1 MAIVG
6 SELVYYASAVVND
19 TSSNG
24 GRISANEVVSGSSN
38 SFWPNVPES
47 ALTAGVTQWRKG
59 FVRVDNA
66 ANETASVLRVGLW
79 RPTPGDDEVY
89 LALGTQTNIQSAF
102 GSPNLYGCGKL
113 NTSETAGS
121 NQFDVL
127 VEDGAVIIFRAGD
140 TIRISNET
148 ALGTGGTAE
157 IHTITGTPS
166 VSGDVVTITISGY
179 LANDYSSANTYVAS
193 LIGTTGL
200 AGTTAGKVVT
210 SLSGTFA
217 EGYMT
222 VGNIG
227 SIYQVLTFTF
237 TSATAFTVASD
248 AGISLAGGTT
258 DATYAPTNVSKG
270 ASYFSVAPT
279 CWGGT
284 FAANDT
290 VVITTVP
297 PALPILEKRVVPAGA
312 SAFSSQARSLMF
324 FVES

>member
-19 TSSNG
+19 TGSNG

-47 ALTAGVTQWRKG
+47 ALSAGVTQWRKG

-66 ANETASVLRVGLW
+66 ANETASTLRVGLW
-79 RPTPGDDEVY
+79 RPTPGDDELY

-113 NTSETAGS
+113 NTSEVVGS
-121 NQFDVL
+121 NQFEVL
-127 VEDGAVIIFRAGD
+127 VEDGAVVIFRDGD

-157 IHTITGTPS
+157 IHTISGTPS

-179 LANDYSSANTYVAS
+179 LANDYSNANTYVSS

-200 AGTTAGKVVT
+200 AGTTTGKSVT
-210 SLSGTFA
+210 SAAGTFA

-237 TSATAFTVASD
+237 TSATAFTVSSD
-248 AGISLAGGTT
+248 AGISLPGGTT
-258 DATYAPTNVSKG
+258 DATWAPTNVSKG
-270 ASYFSVAPT
+270 ASYCSVPPS

-284 FAANDT
+284 FANGDT
-290 VVITTVP
+290 LAITTVP
-297 PALPILEKRVVPAGA
+297 PSLPILEKRVVPAGA
-312 SAFSSQARSLMF
+312 TAFGAQARALLF
-324 FVES
+324 LVES

>member
-19 TSSNG
+19 TGSNG

-38 SFWPNVPES
+38 SFWPNVPE
-47 ALTAGVTQWRKG
+47 ADLTTGAIQWRKG

-79 RPTPGDDEVY
+79 RPTTGDDELY

-121 NQFDVL
+121 NQFEVL

-200 AGTTAGKVVT
+200 AGTTTGKVVT

-227 SIYQVLTFTF
+227 SIYQALTFTF

-248 AGISLAGGTT
+248 AGITLAGGTT

-297 PALPILEKRVVPAGA
+297 PSLPILEKRVVPAGA

>member
-19 TSSNG
+19 TGSNG

-38 SFWPNVPES
+38 SFWPNVPE
-47 ALTAGVTQWRKG
+47 ADLTTGSTQWRKG

-66 ANETASVLRVGLW
+66 ANETATSLMVGLW
-79 RPTPGDDEVY
+79 RPTPGDDKIY

-113 NTSETAGS
+113 NTNEVAGS
-121 NQFDVL
+121 NQFEVL
-127 VEDGAVIIFRAGD
+127 VEDGAVILFRNGD

-148 ALGTGGTAE
+148 SLGVGGTAE

-179 LANDYSSANTYVAS
+179 LANDYSSTNTYVAS

-200 AGTTAGKVVT
+200 AGTTTGKTVT
-210 SLSGTFA
+210 SAAGTFN

-258 DATYAPTNVSKG
+258 DATWAPTNVSKG
-270 ASYFSVAPT
+270 ASYCSVPPS

-284 FAANDT
+284 FANGDT
-290 VVITTVP
+290 MAITIVP
-297 PALPILEKRVVPAGA
+297 PSLPILEKRVVPAG
-312 SAFSSQARSLMF
+312 STAFSSQSRSLMF

>member
-19 TSSNG
+19 TGSNG

-38 SFWPNVPES
+38 SFWPNVPE
-47 ALTAGVTQWRKG
+47 ADLTTGAIQWRKG

-79 RPTPGDDEVY
+79 RPTTGDDELY

-121 NQFDVL
+121 NQFEVL
-127 VEDGAVIIFRAGD
+127 VEDGTVIIFRAGD